1 VAPLWEVAEL
11 AAELVAIDSVNPE
24 LVPGSGGE
32 AEIAQFVAE
41 WLRRAGL
48 EVEVEEA
55 APGRPNVVAVARG
68 SGGGRSLMLNAHTDT
83 VGVATME
90 DGLRPRIEDGR
101 LYGRGSFDMKGSL
114 AAIMLAG
121 REAARSRRRRSRR
134 PRREGAAPA
143 WPGLPRSHSEL
154 RGDVIVSAVVDEE
167 LGSVGTEALVR
178 KWRADAAI
186 VTEPTSMHVSV
197 AHKGFVAFEV
207 ETWGRAAHGSRP
219 DLGVDAIAKMGHV
232 LVWIQAVDR
241 SLRSRP
247 GHRLLGS
254 GSVHAS
260 LIAGGQEYSSYPERC
275 TLQGERR
282 TVPGE
287 TVAQVEQELRS
298 IIAQLSTDD
307 PQFEG
312 SFRTVFSRQ
321 PYEIDEGEPIVELV
335 RRHAGD
341 AEIAGETFWTDAA
354 LIAAAGI
361 PTVLFGPGGEG
372 AHAAVEWVDL
382 EQLQRCVEIYTA
394 VALEFCA

>member
-1 VAPLWEVAEL
+1 MQEVAEL

-24 LVPGSGGE
+24 LVPGSAGE
-32 AEIAQFVAE
+32 EEMARFVAE
-41 WLRRAGL
+41 WLARAGL

-83 VGVATME
+83 VGVAAME
-90 DGLRPRIEDGR
+90 DGLAPRIEEGR

-121 REAARSRRRRSRR
+121 REAA
-134 PRREGAAPA
+134 
-143 WPGLPRSHSEL
+143 HSGL
-154 RGDVIVSAVVDEE
+154 RGDVIVTAVVDEE
-167 LGSVGTEALVR
+167 VGSVGTEAMVR

-186 VTEPTSMHVSV
+186 VTEPTSMHVSI
-197 AHKGFVAFEV
+197 AHKGFVAFEI
-207 ETWGRAAHGSRP
+207 ETRGRAAHGSRP
-219 DLGVDAIAKMGHV
+219 DLGVDAIAKMGRV
-232 LVWIQAVDR
+232 LVWIDAVDQ

-247 GHRLLGS
+247 GHPLLGS

-275 TLQGERR
+275 LLQGERR

-287 TVAQVEQELRS
+287 TVLQVEEELGS
-298 IIAQLSTDD
+298 IIAQLRDD

-321 PYEIDEGEPIVELV
+321 PYEIDEDEPIVELV
-335 RRHAGD
+335 RRQAGD
-341 AEIAGETFWTDAA
+341 AEIAGEMFWTDAA

-361 PTVLFGPGGEG
+361 PTVLFGPPGEG

-394 VALEFCA
+394 IALEFCA